1 MTVRSSLFAAGL
13 LAAGVA
19 VAGAFVGWGFWQG
32 REAPRVVSV
41 KGLAERPVSADLALW
56 PLRFVATGDSLAE
69 VQAVITADAA
79 TVRDFLE
86 TNGIGS
92 GEIQVKGLEVI
103 DVLAQPYRSG
113 PVDVRFI
120 VAQTLLVRST
130 EVQRVFEASQ
140 KVGDLVNQGV
150 VISSEDMAGGS
161 APIFLFTRLND
172 VKPAM
177 IAEATANA
185 RATAD
190 QFARDSGS
198 RLGAIQTASQGL
210 FQILPR
216 DPAPGIME
224 ERQID
229 KTLRVVT
236 TVDYR
241 LTD

>member
-13 LAAGVA
+13 LAVGVA
-19 VAGAFVGWGFWQG
+19 AAGAFVGWGFWQG

-56 PLRFVATGDSLAE
+56 PLRFVVTGDSLTE
-69 VQAVITADAA
+69 VQSTITDDAA
-79 TVRDFLE
+79 AVRDFLE
-86 TNGIGS
+86 ANGIGS
-92 GEIQVKGLEVI
+92 GEIQVQGLEVT
-103 DVLAQPYRSG
+103 DLLAQPYRSG
-113 PVDVRFI
+113 PVESRFI

-140 KVGDLVNQGV
+140 KVGDLVNRGV
-150 VISSEDMAGGS
+150 VISSENMTGT

-198 RLGAIQTASQGL
+198 QLGAIQQASQGL

-224 ERQID
+224 ERQIE